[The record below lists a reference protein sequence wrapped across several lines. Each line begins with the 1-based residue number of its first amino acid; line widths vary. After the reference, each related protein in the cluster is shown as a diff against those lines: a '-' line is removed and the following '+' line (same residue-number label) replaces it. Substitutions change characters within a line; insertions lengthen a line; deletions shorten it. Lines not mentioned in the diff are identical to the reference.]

1 MNSCQVHNLLI
12 SVTAVSFTLGCAKKV
27 TEPTERPP
35 AAKPSASSAQTEAL
49 PTLQDSDINDAVKLG
64 LTGDPGV
71 DAKRINVKTSGGTV
85 ELSGNVSDLLA
96 KRRATL
102 AAEKVKGVRAV
113 NDRLA
118 LDQLARPD
126 VELEKDVKS
135 SMSINAATSSLS
147 VQAAVK
153 GGTVTL
159 TGNVKSWSQREVAER
174 LAEAVRGVR
183 EVKNQLAV
191 EPLVTRSDVD
201 VQKDVTSRFH
211 WDRLLDD
218 GLIGVAIKHGK
229 VTLKGVVRSAAER
242 RRASRLAW
250 VGGAKAV
257 DDAAVTVDWSAKERE
272 VRKNKVEKISDAQIA
287 QAIRDAAALDPWM
300 MAAKLEVNVASGNA
314 TLRGNVAS
322 LEGKTAAE
330 RVAHDTLGVNDVN
343 NQLEVVPHS
352 SVADSALEEHVRNVL
367 RYDPAMTSFAVG
379 VASKG
384 GTVSLTGSVKT
395 AFERAL
401 ATELASG
408 VLGVKRVDNQLKL
421 DRPEVAYVYDW
432 YMAPYEPYIASFH
445 YAPATPTTSDFDIDK
460 QIKRELMASPFVDA
474 NAVKVAVVAGKAT
487 LSGSVESVRDKREA
501 TQYAFEG
508 GAVAVENRLNV
519 QPTGG

>member
-1 MNSCQVHNLLI
+1 MNASQARNLLI
-12 SVTAVSFTLGCAKKV
+12 SVTAVSFTFGCAKKV
-27 TEPTERPP
+27 TEPTQPAS
-35 AAKPSASSAQTEAL
+35 AAKPSASPAQTEAL
-49 PTLQDSDINDAVKLG
+49 PTLKDPDINEAVKLG
-64 LTGDPGV
+64 LAGDPGM

-85 ELSGNVSDLLA
+85 EISGNVSDLLA

-102 AAEKVKGVRAV
+102 ATEKVKGVRAV

-126 VELEKDVKS
+126 AELEKDVKG
-135 SMSINAATSSLS
+135 SMSINAATSSLP

-174 LAEAVRGVR
+174 LAEGVRGVR

-218 GLIGVAIKHGK
+218 GLIGVAVKEGK

-250 VGGAKAV
+250 VNGAKTV
-257 DDAAVTVDWSAKERE
+257 DDAGLTVDWSAKEHE
-272 VRKNKVEKISDAQIA
+272 VRRNKVAKVTDPQVA
-287 QAIRDAAALDPWM
+287 QAIRDAVALDPWV
-300 MAAKLEVNVASGNA
+300 MAAKLDVSVASGNA
-314 TLRGNVAS
+314 TLRGNIDS
-322 LEGKTAAE
+322 LQGKTAAE

-343 NQLEVVPHS
+343 NQLEVVPHG
-352 SVADSALEEHVRNVL
+352 SVADGALEEHVKNVL
-367 RYDPAMTSFAVG
+367 RYDPAMTAFAIG

-401 ATELASG
+401 ATDLASG

-421 DRPEVAYVYDW
+421 EQPEVAYVYDW
-432 YMAPYEPYIASFH
+432 YLAPYEPYIANFH
-445 YAPATPTTSDFDIDK
+445 YTPATPAKPDADIDK
-460 QIKRELMASPFVDA
+460 QIKRELISSPFVDA

-501 TQYAFEG
+501 TQDAFEG
-508 GAVAVENRLNV
+508 GAVAVENRLTV
-519 QPTGG
+519 QPKGG

>member
-1 MNSCQVHNLLI
+1 MSSCQVRNLLI

-27 TEPTERPP
+27 TEPTEPAS
-35 AAKPSASSAQTEAL
+35 AAKPSASSVQTETL
-49 PTLQDSDINDAVKLG
+49 PTLKDSDINEAVKLG
-64 LTGDPGV
+64 LAGDPGV
-71 DAKRINVKTSGGTV
+71 DAKRISVKTSGGTV

-118 LDQLARPD
+118 LDQLSRPD
-126 VELEKDVKS
+126 AELQKDVKN
-135 SMSINAATSSLS
+135 SMSINAATNSLP
-147 VQAAVK
+147 VQVAVK
-153 GGTVTL
+153 AATITL
-159 TGNVKSWSQREVAER
+159 TGNVKAWSQREVAER
-174 LAEAVRGVR
+174 LAEGVRGVR

-191 EPLVTRSDVD
+191 EPAVTRSDAD
-201 VQKDVTSRFH
+201 MQKDLTSRFH

-218 GLIGVAIKHGK
+218 GLIGVAVKDGK
-229 VTLKGVVRSAAER
+229 VTLKGVVRSAVER

-250 VGGAKAV
+250 VSGARAV
-257 DDAAVTVDWSAKERE
+257 DDAGVTVDWSAKEHE
-272 VRKNKVEKISDAQIA
+272 VRKNKAEKISDPQIA
-287 QAIRDAAALDPWM
+287 QAIRDAAALDPWVM
-300 MAAKLEVNVASGNA
+300 GAKVEVSVALGNV
-314 TLRGNVAS
+314 TLRGNVDS

-330 RVAHDTLGVNDVN
+330 RAAHDTLGVNDVN

-367 RYDPAMTSFAVG
+367 RYDPATTAFAVG

-401 ATELASG
+401 ATEVASG

-421 DRPEVAYVYDW
+421 ERPEIAYVYDW
-432 YMAPYEPYIASFH
+432 YLAPYEPYIANSH
-445 YAPATPTTSDFDIDK
+445 YAPATTAKSDADIDK
-460 QIKRELMASPFVDA
+460 QIKSELMSSPFVDA

-487 LSGSVESVRDKREA
+487 LSGSVESARDKREA
-501 TQYAFEG
+501 TQDAFEG
-508 GAVAVENRLNV
+508 GAIAVENRLNV